1 MKKNEP
7 KNDCPTPFPLCRNDN
22 NISPNDNYFFDQNKV
37 NELSQGGYQGF
48 RNKNNNINENL
59 KIKIGITFNEL
70 ESLTKENLIQLIQFI
85 NSFCKLYLK
94 NIKYNNCCCS
104 IFEIKENLNR
114 NGYNIVISKN
124 KNNELQSNINE
135 NNIILEN
142 NEKFC
147 NTINNEKGDNFYE
160 AKKPISCPNH
170 NNIKFNTLSSY
181 LIHYKE
187 EHKRFT
193 CQDCGK
199 VFEDFQNFKSHNYK
213 EHNIEDENINIDI
226 KDNDAP
232 PLLKDSIESYNLE
245 NNIKC
250 TKCEL
255 TFDSIDKKLIHY
267 YEAHEKKIAQIS
279 KINEEFQQNKEQS
292 INKSC
297 KEFSDNRIEVNENK
311 ERIINSNQ
319 KEEENK
325 KSEKIKKESTFEME
339 EGKEINEE
347 IIKEKAIK
355 SERKFLQR
363 KTNLDKEESK
373 EKIKK
378 KKELRRKDELKRR
391 KSIKRQEEL
400 NKQKGVK
407 GSEKL
412 KMKEIHIKQDDLK
425 REEEIGSICCYDKK
439 TFPTLKLYFEHFRKE
454 HTTIHNIYGKGIES
468 KYLLKNH
475 YNSKIEKYNI
485 FICKICGKAFETIN
499 DLKNHCKYKKH

>member
-37 NELSQGGYQGF
+37 NEFSQAGYQGF

-94 NIKYNNCCCS
+94 NIKYNNCYCS

-114 NGYNIVISKN
+114 NGYNIVLSKN
-124 KNNELQSNINE
+124 KINEFQSNINE

-147 NTINNEKGDNFYE
+147 NKINNEKGDNFYE

-213 EHNIEDENINIDI
+213 EHNIEDENINIDV

-232 PLLKDSIESYNLE
+232 PLLKDSIESNNLE

-255 TFDSIDKKLIHY
+255 TFDSIDKKSIHY

-297 KEFSDNRIEVNENK
+297 KEFSENRIEVNENK
-311 ERIINSNQ
+311 ERIINLNQ

-325 KSEKIKKESTFEME
+325 KSEKIKKESNFEME

-373 EKIKK
+373 DKIKK
-378 KKELRRKDELKRR
+378 KKELRRKDRLKRR
-391 KSIKRQEEL
+391 KNIKRQEEL

-407 GSEKL
+407 GSEEL
-412 KMKEIHIKQDDLK
+412 KMKELHIKQDDLK

-454 HTTIHNIYGKGIES
+454 HTSIHNIYGKGIES

-485 FICKICGKAFETIN
+485 FICKICGKVFETIN
-499 DLKNHCKYKKH
+499 DLKNHCKDKKH